1 LRDDATFAR
10 AVALADRLGLDLS
23 RRVRQMST
31 GMRQKLALAI
41 ALAPDVP
48 LVVLDEPTSNL
59 DPTVRREIIQ
69 LIREDRASGK
79 TVLFSSHVLS
89 EVEEVCD
96 RVIVLREGRLVES
109 IRMADVRE
117 QHRIHA
123 TLRGSLAPLPTN
135 LAREARVD
143 QGPGGEVTILVSG
156 DLALLLGWLAEQPL
170 TRLHIEPVGLRTI
183 YERHHGATN
192 P

>member
-1 LRDDATFAR
+1 
-10 AVALADRLGLDLS
+10 
-23 RRVRQMST
+23 MST

-48 LVVLDEPTSNL
+48 LVVLDEPTANL

-69 LIREDRASGK
+69 LIREDQAAGK

-89 EVEEVCD
+89 EVEEACD
-96 RVIVLREGRLVES
+96 RVIVLRAGRLVES
-109 IRMADVRE
+109 IRLADVRE

-123 TLRGSLAPLPTN
+123 TLRGNLSPLPAD
-135 LAREARVD
+135 LAGDTRV
-143 QGPGGEVTILVSG
+143 QPGPAGDVTIHASG

-170 TRLHIEPVGLRTI
+170 TRLHIEPIGLRTI
-183 YERHHGATN
+183 YEHHHGATN